1 MLKKVTLSIML
12 LFIALPAFG
21 QAPGTASRDVYQ
33 NIESSFATLD
43 DGTNQA
49 FGMYIAGARS
59 KKYVYFLSLSSLSV
73 GLDVKL
79 KVTGLDGKSSDTEAE
94 KLSTDDNLGVSVY
107 TVKLSTDNW
116 TPITRHPDIGQTG
129 NSSIWSAGS
138 PRSQLVVQVTVNGA
152 AETNSS
158 YNVSGSLPAPHAGL
172 PVFDKDGKVMGMVAS
187 QNEDGSYRVIAIT
200 PLLDFAAKAFAAE
213 QLDLYPTWDEVYPS
227 QYAIE
232 RVRASSAVL
241 STVNKPGTGF
251 FIGRDNNDVGYILT
265 ANHVVEGEEI
275 FSVEFA
281 GYEETGILGEP
292 MPDAA
297 DAGLDLAIVQVK
309 EKCPPIKPVIFWS
322 PKDFKQFKKNF
333 ADSTEAV
340 ANVGRAQS
348 GNDYFQSKEG
358 FIRGENME
366 GQFMQTDLQLE
377 SGDSGGPLLNKNG
390 EVVGIN
396 LKTGLQESNLSVANN
411 VETVLNF
418 LDEKLKN
425 VDFKVKWEFLQKP
438 SYWSRNKNWIIPV
451 TAVTLVSGGFII
463 ERLVPNAIGDDFE
476 KAVGTPPATQKR

>member
-1 MLKKVTLSIML
+1 M
-12 LFIALPAFG
+12 
-21 QAPGTASRDVYQ
+21 
-33 NIESSFATLD
+33 
-43 DGTNQA
+43 
-49 FGMYIAGARS
+49 
-59 KKYVYFLSLSSLSV
+59 
-73 GLDVKL
+73 
-79 KVTGLDGKSSDTEAE
+79 
-94 KLSTDDNLGVSVY
+94 
-107 TVKLSTDNW
+107 
-116 TPITRHPDIGQTG
+116 
-129 NSSIWSAGS
+129 
-138 PRSQLVVQVTVNGA
+138 
-152 AETNSS
+152 
-158 YNVSGSLPAPHAGL
+158 
-172 PVFDKDGKVMGMVAS
+172 
-187 QNEDGSYRVIAIT
+187 
-200 PLLDFAAKAFAAE
+200 
-213 QLDLYPTWDEVYPS
+213 
-227 QYAIE
+227 
-232 RVRASSAVL
+232 